1 LIEVQNLTKQFGS
14 TTVVND
20 LSFELGPGSVLG
32 FLGPNGAGKSTTMKM
47 ITGFL
52 TPSSGSVHI
61 QGYDIS
67 SHRQAAQA
75 EMGYL
80 PEGAPSYEEMT
91 VAAFLKFIAKIRG
104 ARGALIQQW
113 VDRVTDTVSLRAVLH
128 QRIETLSKGY
138 KRRVGLAQAL
148 IHDPSILILDEP
160 TDGLDPNQKHQ
171 VRQMILDLSDQKI
184 VIISTHILEEVS
196 AVCSRAMIIN
206 AGEIVLDDTPEGL
219 CQRAE
224 GHLSVSL
231 RINGVGDE
239 ALSQACSQLPQ
250 CGRVALIDGGGV
262 LVYPAEALGDP
273 LAALQEMMRANH
285 WQAEWIQQHEGQ
297 LDELFRDATGGRLQ

>member
-1 LIEVQNLTKQFGS
+1 MG
-14 TTVVND
+14 
-20 LSFELGPGSVLG
+20 GPS
-32 FLGPNGAGKSTTMKM
+32 A
-47 ITGFL
+47 
-52 TPSSGSVHI
+52 
-61 QGYDIS
+61 
-67 SHRQAAQA
+67 
-75 EMGYL
+75 
-80 PEGAPSYEEMT
+80 
-91 VAAFLKFIAKIRG
+91 
-104 ARGALIQQW
+104 
-113 VDRVTDTVSLRAVLH
+113 TDTVSLRAVLH

-239 ALSQACSQLPQ
+239 ALSQACSELPQ
-250 CGRVALIDGGGV
+250 CGRVAMIDGGGV
-262 LVYPAEALGDP
+262 LVYPGRGIGRSVGG
-273 LAALQEMMRANH
+273 AAGNDESQSTGRLNGSSSMRDNSMRFS
-285 WQAEWIQQHEGQ
+285 ES
-297 LDELFRDATGGRLQ
+297 ATGGRLQ

>member
-1 LIEVQNLTKQFGS
+1 MIEVQNLTKQFGS
-14 TTVVND
+14 MTVVKD

-52 TPSSGSVHI
+52 TPSNGTVSIHGF
-61 QGYDIS
+61 DIS
-67 SHRQAAQA
+67 SQRQAAQA
-75 EMGYL
+75 SMGYL
-80 PEGAPSYEEMT
+80 PEGTPCYEDMT
-91 VAAFLKFIAKIRG
+91 VSSFLRFIAEIRG
-104 ARGALIQQW
+104 ARGALIKQW
-113 VDRVTDTVSLRAVLH
+113 VDRVTETVSLSDVVH

-138 KRRVGLAQAL
+138 KRRLGLAQAL

-224 GHLSVSL
+224 GHRSVSL
-231 RINGVGDE
+231 RVAGVGDE
-239 ALSQACSQLPQ
+239 TLSNACGQLPQ
-250 CGRVALIDGGGV
+250 CGRVVPVAGGGV
-262 LVYPAEALGDP
+262 LVYPAEPSVDP
-273 LAALQEMMRANH
+273 LAALREMINANN
-285 WQAEWIQQHEGQ
+285 WQVEWLQQHQGQ
-297 LDELFRDATGGRLQ
+297 LDEVFRGVTGGRLQ

>member
-1 LIEVQNLTKQFGS
+1 MIEVENLTKQFGS
-14 TTVVND
+14 TTVVKD
-20 LSFELGPGSVLG
+20 LSFELNAGSVLG

-52 TPSSGSVHI
+52 TPSYGSVRI
-61 QGYDIS
+61 RGYDIA
-67 SHRQAAQA
+67 SHRQAAQ
-75 EMGYL
+75 MQIGYL
-80 PEGAPSYEEMT
+80 PEGAPCYEEMT
-91 VAAFLKFIAKIRG
+91 VASFLKFIAEIRG

-113 VDRVTDTVSLRAVLH
+113 VDRVIDTVSLKAVLH

-231 RINGVGDE
+231 RIAGVGDE
-239 ALSQACSQLPQ
+239 MLSKASSQLPQ
-250 CGRVALIDGGGV
+250 CGRVAMIDGGGV
-262 LVYPAEALGDP
+262 LVYPAEPSIDP
-273 LAALQEMMRANH
+273 LAAVQEMIKANN
-285 WQAEWIQQHEGQ
+285 WQVEWIQQHQGQ
-297 LDELFRDATGGRLQ
+297 LDEVFRGATAGRVQ